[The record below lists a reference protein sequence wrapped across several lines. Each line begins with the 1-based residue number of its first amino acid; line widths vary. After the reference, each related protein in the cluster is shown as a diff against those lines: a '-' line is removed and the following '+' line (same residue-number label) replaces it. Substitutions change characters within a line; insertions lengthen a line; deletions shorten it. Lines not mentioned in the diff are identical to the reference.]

1 MTEPPTRPGP
11 PQWLAIAALGVTWG
25 GTFLGIKIA
34 LEGLSPLWVA
44 ALRLGIGAA
53 LLGSLALVLQRPAAP
68 RDGRRRWPWLLAI
81 GGVGAALPFFLLSWG
96 QLYVSSGFAG
106 VSMASVAL
114 MVLPLSA
121 AFVAGE
127 RMSLA
132 KTAGVVTGLAGVV
145 LLFWGRFDDGGAATT
160 LARAA
165 CLGGAA
171 CYAVASV
178 ATRLIPDMDPIRLAA
193 GQLVVGAAIM
203 VPLALWLEGAPPAPG
218 MRAGLALLVLALLP
232 TAAANLLRVF
242 VIRTAGPQFMS
253 LTNYQVP
260 VWAVVFGV
268 LFAGEDAP
276 ATLLGALAL
285 ILSGIAVTQAPA
297 IRGWWARRTAM
308 QPAE

>member
-1 MTEPPTRPGP
+1 MTEPPTRPGL
-11 PQWLAIAALGVTWG
+11 PQWLAIAALGLTWG

-53 LLGSLALVLQRPAAP
+53 LLGSLALVLERPSEP
-68 RDGRRRWPWLLAI
+68 RDGRRRWPWLMVI
-81 GGVGAALPFFLLSWG
+81 GGIGAALPFFLLSWG
-96 QLYVSSGFAG
+96 QLHVSSGFAG

-121 AFVAGE
+121 AFVPGE
-127 RMSLA
+127 RMTVW
-132 KTAGVVTGLAGVV
+132 KTLGVAMGLAGVV
-145 LLFWGRFDDGGAATT
+145 LLFWGRFGDGGEATA

-171 CYAVASV
+171 CYAVASI
-178 ATRLIPDMDPIRLAA
+178 ATRLTPPMDPIRLAA

-203 VPLALWLEGAPPAPG
+203 LPLALWLEGVPPAPG
-218 MRAGLALLVLALLP
+218 MRAGAALLVLALLP
-232 TAAANLLRVF
+232 TAAANLLRVY

-268 LFAGEDAP
+268 LFAGEAAP
-276 ATLLGALAL
+276 PTLLAALAL

-297 IRGWWARRTAM
+297 LRGWWARRAGL